1 MSLFCS
7 NLVVEYAGAGQV
19 VRPVDGLSM
28 EVRRGEL
35 ALLLGAS
42 GCGKTS
48 VLSAIASILQ
58 PAHGSIALEG
68 VDVTRLSGAR
78 LTEYRRTMV
87 GVVFQSFNLVPSLSA
102 AENVQVPL
110 RAAGVNP
117 RRARRRAD
125 ELLLRVGMAGRRAH
139 KPGSLSGGEQ
149 QRVSIARALALDPP
163 LLVADEP
170 TAHLDQARVDDVIQL
185 FREIADEG
193 RIVVVATHDERF
205 MAAADRVVRLTANGR
220 EEPSNAQ
227 DLRLVEPVYGFR
239 PAQPSPAREHLH
251 ARRSSSSAIAAAV
264 AARLPVA
271 PAPSPSR
278 GYVR

>member
-1 MSLFCS
+1 MSLLCN

-58 PAHGSIALEG
+58 PAQGSIAVEG
-68 VDVTRLSGAR
+68 TDVTGLSGAR

-87 GVVFQSFNLVPSLSA
+87 GVVFQAFNLVPSLSA
-102 AENVQVPL
+102 AENIQVPL
-110 RAAGVNP
+110 RAAGVSS

-125 ELLLRVGMAGRRAH
+125 ELLLRVGMGGRRAH

-149 QRVSIARALALDPP
+149 QRVAIARALALDPP

-205 MAAADRVVRLTANGR
+205 MAAADRVVRLTADDR
-220 EEPSNAQ
+220 EGPSS
-227 DLRLVEPVYGFR
+227 DRGLRLVEPVSGVR
-239 PAQPSPAREHLH
+239 PARPSPARERLR
-251 ARRSSSSAIAAAV
+251 APRSSSSAIAAAV